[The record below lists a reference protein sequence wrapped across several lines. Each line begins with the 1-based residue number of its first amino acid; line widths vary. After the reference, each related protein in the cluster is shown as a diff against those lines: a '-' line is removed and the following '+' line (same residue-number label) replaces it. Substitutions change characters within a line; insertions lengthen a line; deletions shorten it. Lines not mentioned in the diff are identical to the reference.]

1 MNSSRES
8 MPGPMAESPAGPP
21 AAIPATIQTTAPTF
35 ADIEAAAA
43 RLAGWAV
50 ETPLLNPPALDRK
63 LGGRILLKA
72 ETLQRTGS
80 FKFRGAFNR
89 ISQIPEAE
97 RMAGVVAYSSG
108 NHAQGVAAAAAL
120 LGVPATIVMP
130 EDAPAIKVAN
140 TRGYGAEVV
149 LYDRHTE
156 NREALG
162 EALAAERGATIVRPY
177 DDPGVIAGQGT
188 CGLEIARQAAAMGL
202 DIDALLVCCGGGGLT
217 AGCALAMAELSPK
230 TQLYTVEPAGFD
242 DTRRS
247 LAEGARVV
255 NDPAARSFCDALL
268 VPTPG
273 ELTFPINHRL
283 LAGGFAVSDD
293 EARAAMRYAFRTL
306 KLVIE
311 PGGAVALAALLAGR
325 LEARGK
331 TVALTLSGANVDAEI
346 YREMP
351 AAEETAPT

>member
-1 MNSSRES
+1 MTSSQEL
-8 MPGPMAESPAGPP
+8 MPDPMAE
-21 AAIPATIQTTAPTF
+21 APVF

-50 ETPLLNPPALDRK
+50 RTPLLNLPALDQM

-72 ETLQRTGS
+72 EILQRTGS

-89 ISQIPEAE
+89 ISLIPEAE
-97 RMAGVVAYSSG
+97 RDAGVVAYSSG

-120 LGVPATIVMP
+120 LGVPAVIVMP

-149 LYDRHTE
+149 LYDRDTE
-156 NREALG
+156 NREAIG
-162 EALAAERGATIVRPY
+162 AALCAERGATLVRPF

-188 CGLEIARQAAAMGL
+188 CGLEIAQQAAARGFE
-202 DIDALLVCCGGGGLT
+202 IDALMVCCGGGGLT
-217 AGCALAMAELSPK
+217 AGSALAMAELSPE
-230 TQLYTVEPAGFD
+230 TQVYTVEPAGFD

-247 LAEGARVV
+247 LAEGARVE
-255 NDPAARSFCDALL
+255 NDPAARSICDALL
-268 VPTPG
+268 APTPG
-273 ELTFPINHRL
+273 ELTFPINRRL
-283 LAGGFAVSDD
+283 LAGGFAVSDT
-293 EARAAMRYAFRTL
+293 EVRAAMNYAFRTL

-325 LEARGK
+325 LETRGK
-331 TVALTLSGANVDAEI
+331 TVALTLSGGNVDPNI
-346 YREMP
+346 YREML
-351 AAEETAPT
+351 AVEASAPT

>member
-1 MNSSRES
+1 MISSHES
-8 MPGPMAESPAGPP
+8 MPRPMVEAPAASPA
-21 AAIPATIQTTAPTF
+21 APGF

-63 LGGRILLKA
+63 LGGRVLLKA

-89 ISQIPEAE
+89 ISQIPEAD
-97 RMAGVVAYSSG
+97 RAAGVVAYSSG

-149 LYDRHTE
+149 LYDRFTE

-162 EALAAERGATIVRPY
+162 AALAAERGATLVRPY

-188 CGLEIARQAAAMGL
+188 CGLEIAQQAAARGFE
-202 DIDALLVCCGGGGLT
+202 IDALLVCCGGGGLT
-217 AGCALAMAELSPK
+217 AGCALAMAELSPM
-230 TQLYTVEPAGFD
+230 TRIYTVEPAGFD

-247 LAEGARVV
+247 LAQVAAGGARVT

-268 VPTPG
+268 APTPG
-273 ELTFPINHRL
+273 ELTFPINRRL
-283 LAGGFAVSDD
+283 LAGGFAVSDA
-293 EARAAMRYAFRTL
+293 EVRAAMGYAFRTL

-325 LEARGK
+325 LETHGK
-331 TVALTLSGANVDAEI
+331 TVALTLSGGNVDPET
-346 YREMP
+346 YREML
-351 AAEETAPT
+351 AAEGSAPA

>member
-1 MNSSRES
+1 MTSSQEL
-8 MPGPMAESPAGPP
+8 MPNPMAE
-21 AAIPATIQTTAPTF
+21 APVF

-50 ETPLLNPPALDRK
+50 ETPLLNLPALDQM

-89 ISQIPEAE
+89 ISLIPEAE
-97 RMAGVVAYSSG
+97 RGTGVVAYSSG

-120 LGVPATIVMP
+120 LAVPATIVMP

-149 LYDRHTE
+149 LYNRATE
-156 NREALG
+156 NREAIG
-162 EALAAERGATIVRPY
+162 AALCAERGATLVRPY

-188 CGLEIARQAAAMGL
+188 CGLEIAQQAAARGFE
-202 DIDALLVCCGGGGLT
+202 IDALMVCCGGGGLT
-217 AGCALAMAELSPK
+217 AGCALALAELSPK
-230 TQLYTVEPAGFD
+230 TQVYTVEPAGFD

-247 LAEGARVV
+247 LAEGARVE

-268 VPTPG
+268 APTPG
-273 ELTFPINHRL
+273 EVTFPINRRL
-283 LAGGFAVSDD
+283 LAGGFAVSD
-293 EARAAMRYAFRTL
+293 EEVRAAMDYAFRTL

-325 LEARGK
+325 LETHGK
-331 TVALTLSGANVDAEI
+331 TVALTLSGGNVDPII
-346 YREMP
+346 YREML
-351 AAEETAPT
+351 AAEASAPA

>member
-1 MNSSRES
+1 MISSQES
-8 MPGPMAESPAGPP
+8 MLGPMVE
-21 AAIPATIQTTAPTF
+21 APGF

-63 LGGRILLKA
+63 LGGRVLLKA

-89 ISQIPEAE
+89 ISQIPEAD
-97 RMAGVVAYSSG
+97 RAAGVVAYSSG

-120 LGVPATIVMP
+120 LGVPASIVMP
-130 EDAPAIKVAN
+130 EDAPAIKIAN

-149 LYDRHTE
+149 FYDRVTE

-162 EALAAERGATIVRPY
+162 AALAAERGATLVRPY

-188 CGLEIARQAAAMGL
+188 CGLEIANQAAARGFE
-202 DIDALLVCCGGGGLT
+202 IDALLVCCGGGGLT
-217 AGCALAMAELSPK
+217 AGCALAMAELSPM
-230 TQLYTVEPAGFD
+230 TQIYTVEPAGFD

-247 LAEGARVV
+247 LAQGGAEDARVV

-268 VPTPG
+268 APTPG
-273 ELTFPINHRL
+273 ELTFPINRRL

-293 EARAAMRYAFRTL
+293 EVRAAMGYAFGTL
-306 KLVIE
+306 KLVLE

-325 LEARGK
+325 LETRGK
-331 TVALTLSGANVDAEI
+331 TVALTLSGGNVDPET
-346 YREMP
+346 YRELL
-351 AAEETAPT
+351 AAEGSAPA